1 MTVRVEAACA
11 SGEDGFGERELGW
24 MGEGLDEL
32 FPRVVSGE
40 NFDMDAEVE
49 RWNGVARVGFWEA
62 DGVFFG
68 GEERV

>member
-1 MTVRVEAACA
+1 MN
-11 SGEDGFGERELGW
+11 
-24 MGEGLDEL
+24 EL

-49 RWNGVARVGFWEA
+49 RRGGVARMTFWEA
-62 DGVFFG
+62 DCVFFG